1 MVWLLLVRKG
11 ISIESSHIFA
21 SVHDMVK
28 YVNKKAESSIDAV
41 DVIVDGYLIMEK
53 DGYLYDGNPRKIKGD

>member
-11 ISIESSHIFA
+11 NSIESSHIFA
-21 SVHDMVK
+21 SVHGMVK
-28 YVNKKAESSIDAV
+28 YVNEKSGSSIDVV
-41 DVIVDGYLIMEK
+41 DVIDDGYLVMEK